1 MTPGARLAA
10 AAEILTEVVGSK
22 AAADRTIAAWGKAH
36 RFAGSKDRAAIGARV
51 YGVLRRLNECSHAM
65 GSDAAR
71 ALVLGSLKVIDG
83 LGVEQIEALCA
94 DGTHALGALS
104 GTEREALVATP
115 APGAAWVSLN
125 YPQWLHGELV
135 SAFGDS
141 LAREVEALNA
151 RAPLDLRVNTLK
163 ARRADVL
170 GELAA
175 LGLEAGACQRA
186 ATGIRLAAGTDAK
199 VMQLACY
206 VEGRVEVQDESSQ
219 LAIALAGARPGET
232 VVDLAAGG
240 GGKALGLAAAM
251 ENKGR
256 LLVCD
261 IGAERLERMKPRAE
275 RSGATII
282 EYAGNPYADDLRDR
296 LARGADLVFVDA
308 PCSSTGT
315 WRRNPEA
322 KWTLTP
328 ERASGYRA
336 AQVELLERALSLC
349 SPEGRVI
356 YAVCSVLACE
366 GKQQIEAICARV
378 AGWRMAR
385 SLFLTPAQAGTDGFF
400 AAELVQGAG

>member
-10 AAEILTEVVGSK
+10 AGEILTEVVGSK

-36 RFAGSKDRAAIGARV
+36 RFAGSKDRAAIGERV

-83 LGVEQIEALCA
+83 LGVEQIDALCA
-94 DGTHALGALS
+94 DGTHAMGALS
-104 GTEREALVATP
+104 GSEHEALAATR
-115 APGAAWVSLN
+115 APGASWISLN
-125 YPQWLHGELV
+125 YPQWLHDELAG
-135 SAFGDS
+135 AFGDE
-141 LAREVEALNA
+141 LTAEVEALNG

-163 ARRADVL
+163 ARRADVV

-175 LGLEAGACQRA
+175 MSLSAVPCKRA

-199 VMQLACY
+199 IMQMACY
-206 VEGRVEVQDESSQ
+206 LEGRVEVQDESSQ
-219 LAIALAGARPGET
+219 LAIELAGARAGQI

-240 GGKALGLAAAM
+240 GGKALGLVASM
-251 ENKGR
+251 GNKGR

-261 IGAERLERMKPRAE
+261 IGSERLERMKPRAE
-275 RSGATII
+275 RSGASII
-282 EYAGNPYADDLRDR
+282 EYSGNPYAPDLKER
-296 LARGADLVFVDA
+296 LAGGADLVFVDA

-328 ERASGYRA
+328 ERLSGYRA
-336 AQVELLERALSLC
+336 AQVELLERAVLLC
-349 SPEGRVI
+349 SPRGRVI

-366 GKQQIEAICARV
+366 GRQQIEAICARV
-378 AGWRMAR
+378 SGWRLAR
-385 SLFLTPAQAGTDGFF
+385 SLFLTPAQDGTDGFF
-400 AAELVQGAG
+400 AAELLQGAA